1 MKSVACGLA
10 RTKSICAITMRNG
23 ATMSLMTCVSLKR
36 SASQNFDDFIDPIE
50 IEILG
55 IVIV

>member
-10 RTKSICAITMRNG
+10 QTKSICVITMRNG
-23 ATMSLMTCVSLKR
+23 AIMSLMTCVSLKR